1 LKRLYGSKLKI
12 ERKKEMDRQVT
23 KEEVPSYELVEEK
36 IKEIDGS
43 IIILRI
49 FYIFMQIVYKFQVIK
64 NDKLCTVEIP
74 RKLLEG
80 LRNRNILLEEELNEI
95 LNTSLQQSECWNKV

>member
-1 LKRLYGSKLKI
+1 
-12 ERKKEMDRQVT
+12 MDRQVSG
-23 KEEVPSYELVEEK
+23 KDVPSYEIVEEK

-49 FYIFMQIVYKFQVIK
+49 FYIFMHIAYKFQLIK
-64 NDKLCTVEIP
+64 NDKLCSIEIP

-80 LRNRNILLEEELNEI
+80 VSGRNSLLEEELTRI
-95 LNTSLQQSECWNKV
+95 LDTNIQHTDCWNKI

>member
-1 LKRLYGSKLKI
+1 
-12 ERKKEMDRQVT
+12 MDRQVT

-43 IIILRI
+43 IIIIRI
-49 FYIFMQIVYKFQVIK
+49 FYLFMHIAYKFQLIK
-64 NDKLCTVEIP
+64 NDKLCAVEIP

-80 LRNRNILLEEELNEI
+80 LRDRNISLEEELDRI
-95 LNTSLQQSECWNKV
+95 IYSSLEQSECWSKV

>member
-1 LKRLYGSKLKI
+1 
-12 ERKKEMDRQVT
+12 MDRQVS
-23 KEEVPSYELVEEK
+23 KSEVPSYEIVEEK

-43 IIILRI
+43 IIVLRI
-49 FYIFMQIVYKFQVIK
+49 FYIFMQIAYKFQLIK

-80 LRNRNILLEEELNEI
+80 LDNSNTGFDDELNRI
-95 LNTSLQQSECWNKV
+95 LDDSVQHADCWNKV